1 MSSSSINLISSAIDV
16 TSIVDNLIY
25 VDSAPVRQMQSQTT
39 TLQSKV
45 SAFQTLNT
53 KLSALSNKVNTL
65 LFGSTS
71 APLLNPYLYY
81 DRLADSTFAQC
92 KVTSSDDSLISAKA
106 SNATDGGDYSITVSN
121 LAQARTLASANFADT
136 TATKTGTGTIT
147 ITSGSNDPVT
157 ITVNESNNTL
167 TGIYSAI
174 NAANAGV
181 TATIINDGTSSPY
194 RLLIKAKDTGTANS
208 FTVSDNLS
216 GGQAL
221 NLTEKQAAADAQFI
235 INGVGITKS
244 SNTISDVINGVT
256 FTLKSKTASAVT
268 LHIEKDIDSIVTALK
283 EFASAYNDINT
294 FIKNQFAYNAST
306 KSAGLLSGD
315 STLRRIQDELQRQVT
330 QTVSNRYTSY
340 YVANRVGL
348 EFNRDGTLSI
358 DEAQLRSALSEDF
371 TGVAALFLGD
381 GTPSGSVS
389 VTDSRVTYSART
401 EATQAGTYSL
411 EISGLAQKA
420 VALGGQQVT
429 TLAADEQ
436 LRIDSGTGSAVVNLL
451 QDDSLATILLKI
463 NNELSAQGMGITATD
478 DGTGKIKISSNSFG
492 SDQTFTVIS
501 DKDGGS
507 GTTGFGSTP
516 VAAAGTDITGTI
528 NGHAATGNGLRLSGG
543 IGQPED
549 GLSVNIAQTQT
560 GSYGSITIASVAQ
573 GVEGS
578 SILMNLQSI
587 LHGIT
592 DPLSGPIHNSTDALN
607 QSINALNK
615 QITAYQSRLEVRKA
629 LLTAEF
635 QKADEALRL
644 LSVTQSSLSSQI
656 AKLG

>member
-1 MSSSSINLISSAIDV
+1 MSSSSINLISSVIDV

-53 KLSALSNKVNTL
+53 KLSAFSNKVNTL

-71 APLLNPYLYY
+71 APLLNPYSYL

-92 KVTSSDDSLISAKA
+92 KVTSSDDSLISAQA
-106 SNATDGGDYSITVSN
+106 SNATDGGDYSITVSS
-121 LAQARTLASANFADT
+121 LAQARTLAAANFADT

-157 ITVNESNNTL
+157 ITINESNNTL

-194 RLLIKAKDTGTANS
+194 RLLITAKDTGTANS

-244 SNTISDVINGVT
+244 SNTISDVISGVT
-256 FTLKSKTASAVT
+256 FTLKAKTAGAVN

-283 EFASAYNDINT
+283 EFATAYNDINT

-330 QTVSNRYTSY
+330 QSISNQYTSY

-358 DEAQLRSALSEDF
+358 DEAQLRSALNEDF

-389 VTDSRVTYSART
+389 VTDGRVTYNART
-401 EATQAGTYSL
+401 EATQAGTYSI
-411 EISGLAQKA
+411 EISALAQKA

-436 LRIDSGTGSAVVNLL
+436 LRINSGTGSAVINLS

-463 NNELSAQGMGITATD
+463 NNELSAQGMGIAATD

-492 SDQTFTVIS
+492 SGQTFTVIS
-501 DKDGGS
+501 DRDGGS

-543 IGQPED
+543 IGQPEE

-560 GSYGSITIASVAQ
+560 GSYGSITIASPAQ

-615 QITAYQSRLEVRKA
+615 QITAYQDRLEVRKA